1 MGLFGLGKKPG
12 LGIDIGTDAIKA
24 VEIVPQGDTYEIVR
38 VAEAQL
44 PKNLIT
50 DDEITDID
58 KVARALKQTKKA
70 LGTRAL
76 DVVSSV
82 SGSQAISKQIAVALE
97 LDDEAIAEKIET
109 EAEALIPYPLA
120 EVRYDFES
128 LGEHPTMPGQQRVIV
143 TATRTMSVDTRVQAL
158 EEAGFKVRIMD
169 VDNQA
174 ILRACDHVMP
184 HLYPEL
190 YDHKLPLLVLDI
202 SGAAVQMIV
211 IGGGEVIYTRY
222 QSGGLGSLISALDN
236 EGEIDHGELLAKLRA
251 DETDDFSPLV
261 LQDFLGNLWSQVSRG
276 MQIYRSNATKKDFAG
291 IVLVNSGAMLPMI
304 ANMLSENVDYPVIS
318 LNPFEH
324 FPLPSKY
331 EHLAPHGPRFVEALG
346 LALRSFTEWHT

>member
-24 VEIVPQGDTYEIVR
+24 VEIVPQGDTYEITR
-38 VAEAQL
+38 VAESQL

-82 SGSQAISKQIAVALE
+82 SGSQAISKQIAVSLE

-128 LGEHPTMPGQQRVIV
+128 LGEHPTMPGQQRVLV

-158 EEAGFKVRIMD
+158 EEADFKVRIMD

-184 HLYPEL
+184 HLHPDL
-190 YDHKLPLLVLDI
+190 YDNKLPLLVLDI
-202 SGAAVQMIV
+202 SSAAVQMVV

-222 QSGGLGSLISALDN
+222 QSGGLGALLSALDKD
-236 EGEIDHGELLAKLRA
+236 GEVGHGELFAKLRA
-251 DETDDFSPLV
+251 DETDEFPPLV
-261 LQDFLGNLWSQVSRG
+261 LQDFLGNMWSQISRG

-304 ANMLSENVDYPVIS
+304 VNMLSDQAEYPVIS

-331 EHLAPHGPRFVEALG
+331 EHLEAHGPRFVEALG

>member
-24 VEIVPQGDTYEIVR
+24 IEIVSQGDTYEIVR
-38 VAEAQL
+38 VAETQL
-44 PKNLIT
+44 AKNLIT
-50 DDEITDID
+50 DDEITDIE
-58 KVARALKQTKKA
+58 KLSKALKQTRKSLSA
-70 LGTRAL
+70 RAI
-76 DVVSSV
+76 DVVGAV
-82 SGSQAISKQIAVALE
+82 SGSQAISKQLAMSLD

-109 EAEALIPYPLA
+109 EAEALIPFPLA

-143 TATRTMSVDTRVQAL
+143 TATRTVSVDTRVQAM

-184 HLYPEL
+184 HMHPDL
-190 YDHKLPLLVLDI
+190 YDNKLPLLVLDI
-202 SGAAVQMIV
+202 SSAAVQTIV
-211 IGGGEVIYTRY
+211 IGHGEVMFTRY
-222 QSGGLGSLISALDN
+222 QSGGLNQLFKALETEDN
-236 EGEIDHGELLAKLRA
+236 ADHGEIFAKLRA
-251 DETDDFSPLV
+251 EETEDISPLI
-261 LQDFLGNLWSQVSRG
+261 LQDFLGNLWAQISRG

-291 IVLVNSGAMLPMI
+291 VLLINRGAMVPLV
-304 ANMLSENVDYPVIS
+304 VDHIRDQVKYPVVS

-324 FPLPSKY
+324 FTLPDKY
-331 EHLAPHGPRFVEALG
+331 QHLQSHGPRFVEALG
-346 LALRSFTEWHT
+346 LALRSFTPWHT